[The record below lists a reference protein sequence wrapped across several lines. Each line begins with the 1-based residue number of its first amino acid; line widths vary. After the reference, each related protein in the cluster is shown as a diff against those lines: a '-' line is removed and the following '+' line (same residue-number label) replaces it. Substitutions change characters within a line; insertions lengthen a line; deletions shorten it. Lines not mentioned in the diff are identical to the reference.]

1 MAKQPNKIEKM
12 LDKKLGTGLGMF
24 EKDTPL
30 KKLVRAHAQMIVG
43 ARSAPDSWQKN
54 IMRGAIARAGKAKR
68 AARAADI
75 KEESAPVRK
84 LTEAQKETVRKFLK
98 KRKMNCGLEA
108 Y

>member
-1 MAKQPNKIEKM
+1 MAKQSNKVEKM

-30 KKLVRAHAQMIVG
+30 KKLVRSHAQMIVG

-54 IMRGAIARAGKAKR
+54 IMRGAIARAGAAKR
-68 AARAADI
+68 AARSAGI
-75 KEESAPVRK
+75 TEESAPVRK
-84 LTEAQKETVRKFLK
+84 LTESQKETVRKFLK
-98 KRKMNCGLEA
+98 KRKMNGGLEA

>member
-12 LDKKLGTGLGMF
+12 LDRKLSTGLGMF

-30 KKLVRAHAQMIVG
+30 KKLIRTHAQMIVG
-43 ARSAPDSWQKN
+43 ARGAPDPWQNN
-54 IMRGAIARAGKAKR
+54 IMRGAIARAGAAKR
-68 AARAADI
+68 AARAAGVT
-75 KEESAPVRK
+75 EEAAPIRK